1 MTKSAS
7 KFQLALVCVPK
18 RKECDHMRS
27 AFCSDKGHVI
37 EIVDVLHQNQLS
49 RVSLNSRSIC
59 FCSIQT
65 LCPAQ
70 NSGISLT
77 DRSVLMAYNA

>member
-1 MTKSAS
+1 MTESSS

-18 RKECDHMRS
+18 RKECDHVRS
-27 AFCSDKGHVI
+27 AFYSNKQGHVI
-37 EIVDVLHQNQLS
+37 EIVDVLRQNQLS

-59 FCSIQT
+59 FGSIQT

-70 NSGISLT
+70 NSGIS
-77 DRSVLMAYNA
+77 Y